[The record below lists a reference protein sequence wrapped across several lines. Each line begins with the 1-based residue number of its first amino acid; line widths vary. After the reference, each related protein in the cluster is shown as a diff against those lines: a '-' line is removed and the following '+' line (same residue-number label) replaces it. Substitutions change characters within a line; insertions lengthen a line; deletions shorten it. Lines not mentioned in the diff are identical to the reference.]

1 MSRPQEFEPGY
12 GQPPDAQNP
21 HACAPPP
28 TDSVLNFGFPGVYW
42 RVTSLQPPSEACVP
56 CCVTLPLSLW
66 LCLTLSL
73 SLCVCGYVCGCVA
86 VWLCGCV
93 CAVLRSA
100 VPGAAGGAIGGPPPA
115 DSFDSFF
122 PPPPGEKGGGG
133 LPPNPMVPSVVI
145 PQAHV
150 VRHTHTLVASPATH
164 LLPPQPCAHT
174 TLLNPCMYRR
184 STLRRDTSRDHSA
197 LFISATHSSYRH
209 LIKRLPRLPLTRLKR
224 LVHRSSD
231 AGGVQAPVVGHV
243 VDGAP
248 PDFDALEARFKAIAG
263 GAPPPPG
270 FSVQPVRTPL

>member
-1 MSRPQEFEPGY
+1 MCRAVCLCLFLSG
-12 GQPPDAQNP
+12 
-21 HACAPPP
+21 CA
-28 TDSVLNFGFPGVYW
+28 L
-42 RVTSLQPPSEACVP
+42 RSLA
-56 CCVTLPLSLW
+56 LSL
-66 LCLTLSL
+66 
-73 SLCVCGYVCGCVA
+73 CGYVCVCVS
-86 VWLCGCV
+86 VCLCV
-93 CAVLRSA
+93 CVSVCLCVCVSVCLCVCVSVCLCRAVLRSA

-150 VRHTHTLVASPATH
+150 VRHTHTLVASPPTH
-164 LLPPQPCAHT
+164 VLPPQPCAHT

-243 VDGAP
+243 GDGAP
-248 PDFDALEARFKAIAG
+248 PDFEALEARFKAIAG

-270 FSVQPVRTPL
+270 FSAQPVRTPL